1 MKRNSILSIVL
12 LMVIQL
18 QAQVE
23 PEAGNWKT
31 WFITSGKDYRLP
43 APSSYKNEIHEVLER
58 QKNLD
63 AKTKQ
68 QIHFLECRVTRL
80 PLAGNDE

>member
-12 LMVIQL
+12 LMVVQL

-43 APSSYKNEIHEVLER
+43 APSSYKNEIPEVLAR

-63 AKTKQ
+63 A
-68 QIHFLECRVTRL
+68 
-80 PLAGNDE
+80 